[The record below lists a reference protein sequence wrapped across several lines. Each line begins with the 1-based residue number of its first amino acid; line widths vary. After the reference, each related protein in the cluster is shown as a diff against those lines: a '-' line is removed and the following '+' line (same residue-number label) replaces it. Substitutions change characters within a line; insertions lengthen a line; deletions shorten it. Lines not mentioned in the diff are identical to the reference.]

1 MKINSLYLLSVRL
14 NQQNTHALNKA
25 RLLFAVFFFM
35 LTMLTAAQQVEVK
48 KYDFEVKNQP
58 LDQVFKQLAALEK
71 VHFSFN
77 ASDLATEK
85 PVTYK
90 GKNKTF
96 REILTEVLAPSGN
109 YFRFVGNQVVVF
121 KPANADE
128 NEVADTRAEEK
139 QNKQTPD
146 EKPALIIPVVQQL
159 HDTIIRVDTIWRTD
173 TLVKT
178 DTVFI
183 RELIKPEPLE
193 PKPEGKKSLRFEPDR
208 DKGWQMGFTY
218 AQMGNQFGFSTSE
231 TDGELLRVVKESE
244 SISFRNFSLGAEA
257 GYNTGKW
264 SFNTGLQFTGFSN
277 RFKFLDEQSIGG
289 YYDVDTLDAYYTVV
303 LTDTTWIYIT
313 DSAYVPLDYRQYN
326 YNQLNNLG
334 YLEWQLSAAYNLY
347 KKADMR
353 VYASLGLVLSQLI
366 YANGTLI
373 TDNNEFHGVDYDDI
387 AIKPTL
393 ISYKMGLGFR
403 KKLSDWFDFSG
414 ELFYRHSMNSVY
426 KDYAI
431 DKKINAI
438 GLKAGIIYYF

>member
-14 NQQNTHALNKA
+14 NQQNAHDLNKA
-25 RLLFAVFFFM
+25 RLLIAVFFFM
-35 LTMLTAAQQVEVK
+35 LTMLTTAQQVEVK
-48 KYDFEVKNQP
+48 RYDFEVKNQP

-85 PVTYK
+85 PVTYI

-96 REILTEVLAPSGN
+96 REILTGVLAPSGN

-121 KPANADE
+121 KPANAAEREAIDSK
-128 NEVADTRAEEK
+128 AEEK

-146 EKPALIIPVVQQL
+146 DQPALVMPLVRQL

-183 RELIKPEPLE
+183 RELVKPEPPE
-193 PKPEGKKSLRFEPDR
+193 SKPEGKKSLRFEPDR
-208 DKGWQMGFTY
+208 DNGWLMGFTY
-218 AQMGNQFGFSTSE
+218 AQMGNQFGFSSSE
-231 TDGELLRVVKESE
+231 PDGELLRIVKESE

-277 RFKFLDEQSIGG
+277 RFKFLDEQSVGG

-347 KKADMR
+347 KKPDLR
-353 VYASLGLVLSQLI
+353 VYASLGLVMSQLI
-366 YANGTLI
+366 YSNGTLI
-373 TDNNEFHGVDYDDI
+373 SNSNGFHGVDYDI
-387 AIKPTL
+387 INLQPTL
-393 ISYKMGLGFR
+393 ISYKLGLGIR
-403 KKLSDWFDFSG
+403 KKLSDWFDFTG

-426 KDYAI
+426 KDYSI
-431 DKKINAI
+431 DKKINAT